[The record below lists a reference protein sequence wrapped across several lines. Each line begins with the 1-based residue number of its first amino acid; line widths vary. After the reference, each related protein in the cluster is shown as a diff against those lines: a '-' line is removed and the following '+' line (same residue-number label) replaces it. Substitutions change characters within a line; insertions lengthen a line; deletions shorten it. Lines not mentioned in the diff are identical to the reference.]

1 MASQVTLLFEWTY
14 KAYGEHHK
22 KCFEYP
28 ATLSGRSQKTFTYD
42 TADQVSEQF
51 TRIKAEMV
59 LYVKESNRDSV
70 RNYWESEYGYEDE
83 EISRETVKIF
93 NVREATKWSDLDD
106 Y

>member
-1 MASQVTLLFEWTY
+1 MSSSVTLLFEWTY

-28 ATLSGRSQKTFTYD
+28 ATLTGRSKKTFIFD
-42 TADQVSEQF
+42 PVHPLSEQLHI
-51 TRIKAEMV
+51 IKHSMIEF
-59 LYVKESNRDSV
+59 VKESNRDLV
-70 RNYWESEYGYEDE
+70 RKYWESEYGYEDE
-83 EISRETVKIF
+83 EISSESVKLF

>member
-1 MASQVTLLFEWTY
+1 MNSSVTLLFEWTY

-28 ATLSGRSQKTFTYD
+28 ATLTGRSKKTFIYD
-42 TADQVSEQF
+42 SVHPLSEQF
-51 TRIKAEMV
+51 HKIKDEIV
-59 LYVKESNRDSV
+59 EFVKESNRDLV

-83 EISRETVKIF
+83 EISKETVKIF

>member
-1 MASQVTLLFEWTY
+1 MSSSVTLLFEWTY

-28 ATLSGRSQKTFTYD
+28 ATLTGVSKKTFICD
-42 TADQVSEQF
+42 SVNLLSDQF
-51 TRIKAEMV
+51 CTIKHEMV
-59 LYVKESNRDSV
+59 EYVKENNRCSV
-70 RNYWESEYGYEDE
+70 LKYWESEYGYEDE
-83 EISRETVKIF
+83 EISKETVKIF